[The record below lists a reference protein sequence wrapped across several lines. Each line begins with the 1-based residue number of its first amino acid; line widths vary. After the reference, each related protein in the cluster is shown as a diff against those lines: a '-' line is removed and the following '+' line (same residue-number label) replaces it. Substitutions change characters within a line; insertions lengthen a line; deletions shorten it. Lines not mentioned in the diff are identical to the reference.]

1 MKSAPKCYFYQQVS
15 RSKNENEREKFKK
28 KKRSGNK
35 NRNLFQLTH
44 PHEDG
49 EIKVLPYY
57 TNTQPVYNKRKG
69 GKPQNKNLI
78 DPLCVKKP

>member
-1 MKSAPKCYFYQQVS
+1 MKSVPKCYFFSAGIKEQ
-15 RSKNENEREKFKK
+15 ERERKGKIQK